1 LITGITQHERH
12 LWELECGVMWD
23 LLLSWMHDGGVL
35 LLLSLREGGRLWNR
49 GYVCVVCCTEMIPE
63 ASKRE
68 DKGKKGKENQM
79 SKSNAGVRNAGVRP
93 SM

>member
-1 LITGITQHERH
+1 
-12 LWELECGVMWD
+12 MWD
-23 LLLSWMHDGGVL
+23 LLLSWVHDGGYCYS
-35 LLLSLREGGRLWNR
+35 LSARGGRLWNR
-49 GYVCVVCCTEMIPE
+49 GYVCAVCCTEMIPE
-63 ASKRE
+63 ASKSE